1 MLVKLLKCGNIQ
13 IIDGFLF
20 GLSRFA
26 VFDIAPTKR
35 TDVRKEKRGRE
46 GRPEG
51 QIVFLKGATPLKEL

>member
-26 VFDIAPTKR
+26 VFDIAPTER

-51 QIVFLKGATPLKEL
+51 QIVCF